1 MLTNEFKDIL
11 WNLNAKYL
19 TMKIYFEAKDIS
31 AFAVTLK
38 AFKNYVRRK
47 PNIGY
52 HQTYFINV
60 SKALTSL
67 MDIYK
72 KPESFSGFEFDAST
86 PDIDWFNKALKGME
100 K

>member
-1 MLTNEFKDIL
+1 
-11 WNLNAKYL
+11 
-19 TMKIYFEAKDIS
+19 MKIHFEAKDFK
-31 AFAVTLK
+31 AFAVNLK

-60 SKALTSL
+60 GKALTTL

-72 KPESFSGFEFDAST
+72 KPKHYENYTFGKDT
-86 PDIDWFNKALKGME
+86 PDIDWFNKALKTIV
-100 K
+100 